1 MGVLYVVGMGPGA
14 RGTMTQDAIAAIE
27 ASDLLCGYTAYIDL
41 IKDDYPDK
49 AILTTPMRQEVE
61 RCEKALQA
69 ANADRTVA
77 MICSGDAGI
86 YGMAGLIYEL
96 APTYADVEIV
106 VVPGVTAAISGAAVL
121 GAPLMND
128 FCVIS
133 LSDLLTPW
141 DVIEKRLHGAGAGD
155 FSVALYN
162 PMSHKRTEHLRR
174 ACDILLQYRD
184 PSTVCGWVENIGRE
198 GCNYKLMTL
207 NELRQETVSMFT
219 TVFIGNSQTQNI
231 NGKMITLRGY
241 QQ

>member
-14 RGTMTQDAIAAIE
+14 RGAMTQDAIAAIE

-96 APTYADVEIV
+96 APTYADVDIV
-106 VVPGVTAAISGAAVL
+106 VVPGVTAATSGAAVL

-155 FSVALYN
+155 FAVALYN

-184 PSTVCGWVENIGRE
+184 PQTVCGWVENIGRD
-198 GCNYKLMTL
+198 GCSYKLMTL
-207 NELRQETVSMFT
+207 NELRDETVSMFT

-231 NGKMITLRGY
+231 NGKMITIRGY

>member
-14 RGTMTQDAIAAIE
+14 RGAMTQDAIAAIE

-96 APTYADVEIV
+96 APKYPHVDIV
-106 VVPGVTAAISGAAVL
+106 VVPGVTAATSGAAVL

-155 FSVALYN
+155 FAVALYN

-184 PSTVCGWVENIGRE
+184 PQTVCGWVENIGRD
-198 GCNYKLMTL
+198 GCSYKLMTL
-207 NELRQETVSMFT
+207 NELRDETVSMFT

-231 NGKMITLRGY
+231 NGKMITIRGY

>member
-14 RGTMTQDAIAAIE
+14 KGSMTQDAITAIE

-41 IKDDYPDK
+41 LKDDYPEK
-49 AILTTPMRQEVE
+49 EILTTPMRQEVE
-61 RCEKALQA
+61 RCEKALEA
-69 ANADRTVA
+69 AEGGRTVA

-96 APTYADVEIV
+96 APKYADVEIV

-155 FSVALYN
+155 FAVAVYN

-184 PSTVCGWVENIGRE
+184 PSTVCGWVQNIGRE
-198 GCNYKLMTL
+198 GFTSQILSL
-207 NELRQETVSMFT
+207 QDLRDTQVDMFT
-219 TVFIGNSQTQNI
+219 TVFIGNSQTVRLSDH
-231 NGKMITLRGY
+231 MVTLRGY
-241 QQ
+241 QN